1 MKYLGLKTFFLFCV
15 SFVTHAQTQIKNC
28 DDNLPLRNAIVN
40 NANSGEWIG
49 NTDNQGNINIPKNV
63 EKIEIY
69 HPDWGTVT
77 LNNEETICV
86 DSEILDELVIEIGI
100 DSKQKLLEIFDNS
113 YKTYKK
119 ANRGKKYYQI
129 DYSLNG
135 EQEGMLEKF
144 NGILAWGSFF
154 STSFNNYTFEWNK
167 AIKDNKAYEK
177 FSVAQY
183 VSYVNETMF
192 LDKKTYKSFRDFIE
206 QNDIQKIGN
215 QYFVYQKNSEHFVT
229 FDIDTDQQLILKYT
243 NTRIF
248 SPLTPYDFEQGDG
261 IIMGKVE
268 VNFVSDNADYFVQD
282 LSVQEKYLVNNRHYY
297 SDSFIEQKKL
307 SKAEKKNLQGKWI
320 AGFVMDRGDSQR
332 AFLESLD

>member
-1 MKYLGLKTFFLFCV
+1 
-15 SFVTHAQTQIKNC
+15 
-28 DDNLPLRNAIVN
+28 
-40 NANSGEWIG
+40 
-49 NTDNQGNINIPKNV
+49 
-63 EKIEIY
+63 
-69 HPDWGTVT
+69 
-77 LNNEETICV
+77 
-86 DSEILDELVIEIGI
+86 DSEILDELVIEVGI
-100 DSKQKLLEIFDNS
+100 DFKQKLLEIFDNS

-119 ANRGKKYYQI
+119 ANRGKKYYQV

-154 STSFNNYTFEWNK
+154 STSFNNYTFEWGK
-167 AIKDNKAYEK
+167 AIKNNKAYEK
-177 FSVAQY
+177 FSVSQY
-183 VSYVNETMF
+183 VSYINETMF

-206 QNDIQKIGN
+206 QNEIQKIGN

-268 VNFVSDNADYFVQD
+268 VNFVSDNTDYFVQD
-282 LSVQEKYLVNNRHYY
+282 LSVQEKYLVNNQHYY
-297 SDSFIEQKKL
+297 SDGFIEQKKL
-307 SKAEKKNLQGKWI
+307 SETDTKNLQGKWI

-332 AFLESLD
+332 AFLKSLD